1 MNRILAFIC
10 ISFAILSCSKTEPA
24 KSILINSN
32 WEFSKEGDD
41 KYYKATVPGVVH
53 TDLLANHLIEDPFWE
68 TNELKLQWIENENW
82 NYKTTINLTRDQLS
96 QENIELEFEG
106 LDTYATVFFNGE
118 KIIEAINMFRS
129 WKADIKKF
137 AKVGGNKLEVRFTS
151 PLKYNSEKVKN
162 QPYKLPSG
170 NETVDLKVSSFT
182 RKAAYQ
188 FGWDFGPRFVTS
200 GIWKNVKINTW
211 NEARITNLY
220 VQTDSISNNKAYLTT
235 IIEVEGA
242 ESTKSNDL
250 KLLINLGE
258 NTEENISNTIPIK
271 IKKGTQTIQQ
281 KFEIVNPYLW
291 WPNGMGKPHLYEISV
306 QLKRG
311 SKLLDGKTDEF
322 GIRTVELIQ
331 EKDTIGTSFY
341 FKING
346 KALFIKGAN
355 YIPQDVFLPRV
366 TDRAYKKIIEK
377 VIKANMNMLRVWG
390 GGIYEKDIFYELC
403 DKNGILIWQ
412 DFMFAGSLYPNDSEF
427 LKNIEQEVKDNVNRL
442 KKHPSIALWCGNN
455 EIEVAWKNWGWQKQ
469 YSYTKKDSIQL
480 WNSYKNLFHN
490 IIPNTLKK
498 LDSKA
503 NYVGTSPL
511 SNWGTSENF
520 NNGSMHYWGIWHG
533 KEPFK
538 NYKTN
543 VGRFMVEYGF
553 QSFPSIKTI
562 KTFASEASFS
572 LESKTMK
579 NRQKSYI
586 GNGLILKHINTWF
599 EKPTSFD
606 DFVVKS
612 QKTQTIA
619 LQTAIQS
626 HRQQSPHC
634 MGTLF
639 WQLNDCWPGPSWS
652 ILDYYGQE
660 KDAFNTIKENFKPI
674 IAVLNYEKN
683 EIEIISDLVSN
694 FTGKIAVSLVEKQSS
709 KIILDQPFFVKY
721 SSRIKLKFPL
731 IESSNSEIFELKIVL
746 KDSTNY
752 MVFSDVFR
760 IIQ

>member
-1 MNRILAFIC
+1 MNKILVIIC
-10 ISFAILSCSKTEPA
+10 VSFAIFSCSKTEPA
-24 KSILINSN
+24 KSILINSK
-32 WEFSKEGDD
+32 WKFSKEGNDTL
-41 KYYKATVPGVVH
+41 YKATVPGVIH
-53 TDLLANHLIEDPFWE
+53 TDLLANHLIEDPFLE
-68 TNELKLQWIENENW
+68 TNEQKLQWIENENW
-82 NYKTTINLTRDQLS
+82 NYKTTVNLTREQLS
-96 QENIELEFEG
+96 QENIEIEFEG
-106 LDTYATVFFNGE
+106 LDTYATVFLNGE
-118 KIIEAINMFRS
+118 NIIDAINMFRT
-129 WKADIKKF
+129 WKVDIKKI
-137 AKVGGNKLEVRFTS
+137 AKTGGNQLEVHFTS

-162 QPYKLPSG
+162 HPYKLPSG
-170 NETVDLKVSSFT
+170 NETVDVKVSSFT

-211 NEARITNLY
+211 NTARITNIA
-220 VQTDSISNNKAYLTT
+220 VQTDSISTEKAYLTT
-235 IIEVEGA
+235 VIEVEGT
-242 ESTKSNDL
+242 ESNDL
-250 KLLINLGE
+250 ELQINLRDKNE
-258 NTEENISNTIPIK
+258 KNINSIISIK
-271 IKKGTQTIQQ
+271 NIKGVQKIQQ
-281 KFEIVNPYLW
+281 KAEIDLPNLW
-291 WPNGMGKPHLYEISV
+291 WPNGMGKPNLYEFSV
-306 QLKRG
+306 QLKKG
-311 SKLLDGKTDEF
+311 NELLDSKTDEF

-331 EKDTIGTSFY
+331 EKDAIGTSFY

-346 KALFIKGAN
+346 KPLFIKGAN
-355 YIPQDVFLPRV
+355 YIPQDIFLPRV
-366 TDRAYKKIIEK
+366 TDRDYKNIIGK
-377 VIKANMNMLRVWG
+377 VVKLNMNMLRVWG

-469 YSYTKKDSIQL
+469 YGYSKKDSLAL
-480 WNSYKNLFHN
+480 WDSYINLFHK
-490 IIPNTLKK
+490 IIPKTLKET
-498 LDSKA
+498 DSKA
-503 NYVGTSPL
+503 NYVSTSPM

-520 NNGSMHYWGIWHG
+520 NHSSMHYWGVWHG

-538 NYKTN
+538 NYKKN

-553 QSFPSIKTI
+553 QSFPSMKTI
-562 KTFASEASFS
+562 KKFASDSSFS
-572 LESKTMK
+572 IQSETMK

-586 GNGLILKHINTWF
+586 GNGLIIEHINRWYDKPSSF
-599 EKPTSFD
+599 E
-606 DFVVKS
+606 DFVIKS

-626 HRQQSPHC
+626 HRLQSPHC

-660 KDAFNTIKENFKPI
+660 KDAFNTVKENFKPI

-694 FTGKIAVSLVEKQSS
+694 FKGKIQISLVEKQSS
-709 KIILDQPFFVKY
+709 KIISEQTFFVNS
-721 SSRIKLKFPL
+721 SSRTKLKLPK
-731 IESSNSEIFELKIVL
+731 IEVLNSETFELKIVL
-746 KDSTNY
+746 KDSANY
-752 MVFSDVFR
+752 VVFTDVLR